1 VKIFVGSLD
10 QNNDGNIEY
19 NEFSQFLIPKFNWK
33 LANQIKTKPLRYNK
47 DPQSMNRKTERILS
61 SLIILHSD
69 FERKCLEK
77 LGSIQNGSEKYRLF
91 LFNQIDLQNQGFIDI
106 KK

>member
-1 VKIFVGSLD
+1 MD
-10 QNNDGNIEY
+10 QNADGNIEF

-33 LANQIKTKPLRYNK
+33 LANQIKTKPLRL
-47 DPQSMNRKTERILS
+47 QSNPSTMNRKTERILS
-61 SLIILHSD
+61 SLIILHSE

-77 LGSIQNGSEKYRLF
+77 LGVLSDGAHKYLDF
-91 LFNQIDLQNQGFIDI
+91 LFDQIDIEHDEFIDI